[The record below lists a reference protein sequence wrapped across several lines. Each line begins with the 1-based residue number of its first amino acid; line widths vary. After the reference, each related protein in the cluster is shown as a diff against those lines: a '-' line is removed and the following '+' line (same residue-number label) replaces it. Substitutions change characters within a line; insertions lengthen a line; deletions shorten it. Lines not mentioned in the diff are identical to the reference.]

1 MGKQECNYE
10 SNSLCEKRETKM
22 KTFDKIMKGS
32 IIFVGL
38 LFLLAV
44 LPLPMRCHQT
54 AQSTSR
60 INIDVVDYWPAR
72 FDCYSPL
79 HREFWLE
86 DSWDI
91 KFVGLNFHQ
100 DAYPGHSE
108 TIVHP

>member
-1 MGKQECNYE
+1 
-10 SNSLCEKRETKM
+10 M

-54 AQSTSR
+54 ALSSFYL
-60 INIDVVDYWPAR
+60 VVDVMMPAPAR

-86 DSWDI
+86 NSWDI